1 MKIVIDGFG
10 GDNSP
15 DEVLKGAALAVKELG
30 IDIAIT
36 GDEKVLMERMK
47 ELNISDSHIELVP
60 AQGVITTEDAPKS
73 VIKENAGTS
82 MGKALY
88 YLADGNADAF
98 ISAGSTAAI
107 VVGGTMVEKRIKGV
121 KRTAL
126 VPLMPCLGGGGTQ
139 SLTAAQISSA
149 VRKCCSSSR
158 YSAAFS
164 WKRQWALRSP
174 A

>member
-10 GDNSP
+10 GDNAP

-36 GDEKVLMERMK
+36 GDEKALMERMK
-47 ELNISDSHIELVP
+47 ALDISDSHIELVN
-60 AQGVITTEDAPKS
+60 AEGVITTEDAPKS
-73 VIKENAGTS
+73 VIKEKSGTS

-88 YLADGNADAF
+88 YLAEGNADAF

-107 VVGGTMVEKRIKGV
+107 VVGGTMVAKRIKGV

-126 VPLMPCLGGGGTQ
+126 VPLMPCLGGGRY
-139 SLTAAQISSA
+139 A
-149 VRKCCSSSR
+149 VVDGGANLECRPEMLP
-158 YSAAFS
+158 AAFS
-164 WKRQWALRSP
+164 WKRPWASKSP